1 MCRYTLACHSF
12 ISLILLISQSSG
24 PPKKASEGT
33 ETRFASDSSAVFL
46 LSSASSTSA
55 TASSSSSPPSSSCW
69 HPQPYRFSCLFLVIA
84 SLFFGCLSR
93 KILAIRTVHSLI
105 VSNMGRARKLHRHL
119 LRHHCR
125 QKHLL

>member
-55 TASSSSSPPSSSCW
+55 TASSSSPPSSSCW

-105 VSNMGRARKLHRHL
+105 VSNMGHARKLHRHL